1 MLNNQISINITRFI
15 LLVLVQVWIFNNL
28 NLLGYINPMVYVLF
42 LYWYPLR
49 QNRSVFLVVSFALG
63 FVIDIFSDT
72 MAIHAIS
79 AMTMAYIR
87 PLLLRF
93 CYGNNYEFQGFSYT
107 NTTRLQRI
115 TFMILLIVIHHL
127 IFFSLEILSFYHFVL
142 ILKKV
147 LFTSGISLLLCLLFS
162 SLFAKPT

>member
-1 MLNNQISINITRFI
+1 MLNSMISINITRFV
-15 LLVLVQVWIFNNL
+15 LLVLAQVWILNNV
-28 NLLGYINPMVYVLF
+28 NLLGYINPMIYVLF

-49 QNRSVFLVVSFALG
+49 QNRSVFLLASFALG

-79 AMTMAYIR
+79 CMTLAYIR

-115 TFMILLIVIHHL
+115 TFIILLVVIHHL
-127 IFFSLEILSFYHFVL
+127 IFFSLEILSFSHFVL

-147 LFTSGISLLLCLLFS
+147 LFTSGISLFLCLLIS
-162 SLFAKPT
+162 SLFAKPS

>member
-28 NLLGYINPMVYVLF
+28 NLLGHINPMVYVLF

-49 QNRSVFLVVSFALG
+49 QNRSVFLLVSFALG

-79 AMTMAYIR
+79 TMTMAYTR

-147 LFTSGISLLLCLLFS
+147 LFTSGISLFLCLLIS
-162 SLFAKPT
+162 SLFAKPS

>member
-49 QNRSVFLVVSFALG
+49 QNRSVFLLVSFALG

-79 AMTMAYIR
+79 TMTMAYIR

-147 LFTSGISLLLCLLFS
+147 LFTSGISLLLCL
-162 SLFAKPT
+162 FAS